1 MYDPSMRIHAAVAL
15 TALLGCHTST
25 PADVPQWQRVQVA
38 SYPALG
44 TLLPGCGETSRMQI
58 VAASAQTWPACKAT
72 YAGIEY
78 IVGVDKKGTIH
89 FLQTDD
95 DAFATPE
102 GLRVG
107 STVAQVV
114 AAGAWRPQHPE
125 LGWGYHTRLPSGW
138 SAYFGHWDAKELP
151 SDATVEMFFKR
162 SP

>member
-1 MYDPSMRIHAAVAL
+1 MYDHPMRIHAAVAL
-15 TALLGCHTST
+15 TALLGCHSST
-25 PADVPQWQRVQVA
+25 PVDLSQWQHVQVA

-44 TLLPGCGETSRMQI
+44 TLLTACKNSRI
-58 VAASAQTWPACKAT
+58 EVTAASAQTWPACKVT
-72 YAGIEY
+72 YEGIEY

-102 GLRVG
+102 GIRVG

-114 AAGAWRPQHPE
+114 AAGAWKPGHAE
-125 LGWGYHTRLPSGW
+125 LGWGYHSRLPSGW

-162 SP
+162 SPP

>member
-1 MYDPSMRIHAAVAL
+1 MRIHAAVAL

-25 PADVPQWQRVQVA
+25 PADVPQWQHVQAA

-44 TLLPGCGETSRMQI
+44 TPLPACKDSRI
-58 VAASAQTWPACKAT
+58 EITAASAQTWPACKAT
-72 YAGIEY
+72 YEGFEY

-102 GLRVG
+102 GIRVG
-107 STVAQVV
+107 SSLAQVV
-114 AAGAWRPQHPE
+114 AAGA
-125 LGWGYHTRLPSGW
+125 
-138 SAYFGHWDAKELP
+138 
-151 SDATVEMFFKR
+151 SDATVESFFKR